1 MTTSEV
7 LLEKAEIIGLRAPI
21 DVVPDPTAAG
31 FTQWKADLLAYFG
44 CAIDNYLDKNHVEMM
59 TDEMFK
65 SMKGGFVRL
74 VLSQPYVEVPLQPME
89 PAPRKMEQRIID
101 EVFAELKTIP
111 HRCTH

>member
-1 MTTSEV
+1 MTISKV
-7 LLEKAEIIGLRAPI
+7 HLEKALIIGLRAPI
-21 DVVPDPTAAG
+21 DVVPDPTSEG
-31 FTQWKADLLAYFG
+31 FAHWKADLLAYFG

-89 PAPRKMEQRIID
+89 PTPRKMEQRIID